1 VSLHIY
7 NGQWLISGS
16 GPAVTSDCCC
26 GNEDPT
32 LGACCWDNDGTWTC
46 TQESEE
52 SCLARS
58 GTWQGE
64 GSSCE
69 YVDCTRGC
77 CENVTVDDTC
87 IVFFC
92 RRGYTESG
100 GCVECDPD
108 EPFPPLEGTTSC
120 EGGTPTQVSVS
131 CSGFVPNTGDPAAD
145 AVFDTL
151 INASYQVDLICTG
164 FGSAD
169 FPSGAYTVRVS
180 VGLTNA
186 RSASILVISNA
197 TNSGVASVAFNAS
210 PETSSVSECG
220 NEVYP
225 CSGYSGAASSGSGT
239 GGTISVS
246 GV

>member
-1 VSLHIY
+1 MSLQIY

-58 GTWQGE
+58 GIWQGE

-108 EPFPPLEGTTSC
+108 EPFPPLEGTTDC
-120 EGGTPTQVSVS
+120 EGGTPTQVAVS
-131 CSGFVPNTGDPAAD
+131 CTGFVPNTGDAGQDAAVD
-145 AVFDTL
+145 GL
-151 INASYQVDLICTG
+151 INKSYTLDLNCRASGDE
-164 FGSAD
+164 D
-169 FPSGAYTVRVS
+169 FPSGSYVVRVQAS
-180 VGLTNA
+180 ISSSRT
-186 RSASILVISNA
+186 ASILVIQA
-197 TNSGVASVAFNAS
+197 GVTVASVSLAVGSVGF
-210 PETSSVSECG
+210 ETYECG
-220 NEVYP
+220 SAVYP
-225 CSGYSGAASSGSGT
+225 CDGFAGDATPGSGT